1 MLKIMSQDKHTEANW
16 SEQGLPIQK
25 TSHLGQHS
33 MKCTTLM
40 FWCLFGSDFESQKAA
55 GVARSHKVSSLLNSI
70 SVEGGTNNGVS
81 FLCSDVL
88 GIACLGGFLEGSKR
102 VLAQAV

>member
-40 FWCLFGSDFESQKAA
+40 FWCLFGS
-55 GVARSHKVSSLLNSI
+55 
-70 SVEGGTNNGVS
+70 
-81 FLCSDVL
+81 
-88 GIACLGGFLEGSKR
+88 
-102 VLAQAV
+102 